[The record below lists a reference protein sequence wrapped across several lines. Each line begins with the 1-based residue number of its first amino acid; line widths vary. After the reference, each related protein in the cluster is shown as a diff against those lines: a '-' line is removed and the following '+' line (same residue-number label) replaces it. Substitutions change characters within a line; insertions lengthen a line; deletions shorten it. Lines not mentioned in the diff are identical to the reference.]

1 MNILQIQQSMLDSL
15 KQRDAFEAKR
25 YVESLGLIGYIV
37 SANQPITLDA
47 KPNTVVLWTEKGL
60 VSLATAGDPL
70 QIVP

>member
-1 MNILQIQQSMLDSL
+1 MKIHQIKQSMLDGL
-15 KQRDAFEAKR
+15 IGFDAFEAKR
-25 YVESLGLIGYIV
+25 QVEELGLIGYIV

-47 KPNTVVLWTEKGL
+47 KPNTVVLWTNKGM